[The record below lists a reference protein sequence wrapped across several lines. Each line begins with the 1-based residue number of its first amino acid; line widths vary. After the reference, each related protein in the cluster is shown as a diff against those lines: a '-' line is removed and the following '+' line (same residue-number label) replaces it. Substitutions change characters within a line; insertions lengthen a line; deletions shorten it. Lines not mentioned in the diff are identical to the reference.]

1 MGRPRC
7 VAVVVAASL
16 DLTALGNPCIRQ
28 GMTEPRHTIFLD
40 LDQDAIAKRMR
51 RFRVTMTDFT
61 KAPREDGRIVADFLL
76 TGVENLDQVRLSLF
90 AMKEML
96 WADFFPVPG
105 GFRVEMTG
113 KTRNFEPAA
122 VVAAMRKLKLEFS
135 KSSSTAV
142 RGYRTSSNG
151 YRVSGTYDAGMKYV
165 VNVSY
170 LSRRPDDC
178 VAKDDELVP
187 LLIGA
192 GFVVERV
199 QHGVRVLGFSA

>member
-1 MGRPRC
+1 
-7 VAVVVAASL
+7 
-16 DLTALGNPCIRQ
+16 
-28 GMTEPRHTIFLD
+28 MTEPLHMIFLD

-51 RFRVTMTDFT
+51 RLRVTMTDFT
-61 KAPREDGRIVADFLL
+61 KAPREDGKIVAHFVL
-76 TGVENLDQVRLSLF
+76 TGVEDLNKVRLSLF

-96 WADFFPVPG
+96 WADFFPVSG

-113 KTRNFEPAA
+113 KTRNFEPQA

-135 KSSSTAV
+135 KTHSTLI
-142 RGYRTSSNG
+142 RGYRTSSSG
-151 YRVSGTYDAGMKYV
+151 YRVSGSYDAGMRYV

-170 LSRRPDDC
+170 LSKTPEYSKTQDD
-178 VAKDDELVP
+178 ALVP

-199 QHGVRVLGFSA
+199 QYGVRVLGFSA